1 MYRDAVVRG
10 GEGKCQA
17 RRNGNRRSVRDQ
29 FTVGFFAHRCRR
41 RVDNTILY
49 MYCAQK
55 FLQGQWNLTKK
66 KKKSS
71 WSKTVAKFVCVFGI
85 NDTTSKW
92 TSDTDKGGGGQTLLV
107 STPVT
112 AMIELKFFFRIFT
125 LFFGRKPTRMKTEN
139 RKCTLHRRLH
149 REFKSVSFNIDG
161 TGERDFKHLYYK
173 S

>member
-1 MYRDAVVRG
+1 MEFNKKEKKIVLVEDRREIRVRFRY
-10 GEGKCQA
+10 KCHNEQMDF
-17 RRNGNRRSVRDQ
+17 R
-29 FTVGFFAHRCRR
+29 H
-41 RVDNTILY
+41 
-49 MYCAQK
+49 
-55 FLQGQWNLTKK
+55 GQR
-66 KKKSS
+66 
-71 WSKTVAKFVCVFGI
+71 
-85 NDTTSKW
+85 
-92 TSDTDKGGGGQTLLV
+92 GGGQTLLV

-173 S
+173 SWETIRCRSWSAVGDATERSPYVRNNDEQKFVVKQQTNRRKGRGRVLKNRKKKQKNNLV